1 MVPAAGHAPRARRG
15 ESDRPGRSPARLPA
29 DPCMRLPACGSLP
42 APSCLAAPVCLR
54 LAAQACWRVPAPA
67 CASLPAR
74 LLAPACP
81 HCSPPSARACPSI
94 CPRLLVPAC
103 ACLPL
108 PMLPP
113 PCRRFVKLSRSP
125 GSSRCTRARGAPHW
139 RNAEPGQHIQQR
151 RHPDIGGIQGLASI
165 SSRGVTQTLEKYKA
179 WPAYPAE
186 VSPRHWRNTKPVQHI
201 HQR

>member
-15 ESDRPGRSPARLPA
+15 ELDRPGRSPARLPA
-29 DPCMRLPACGSLP
+29 DPCMRLPACLRIP
-42 APSCLAAPVCLR
+42 ACALR

-151 RHPDIGGIQGLASI
+151 RHPDIGGIQSLASI
-165 SSRGVTQTLEKYKA
+165 SGNSTRRAAQRAPLEEYKA
-179 WPAYPAE
+179 WPGYPAE
-186 VSPRHWRNTKPVQHI
+186 VSPRH
-201 HQR
+201 